1 MACLIG
7 SGIGLS
13 CADLR
18 RVAGVFK
25 KVWLFNTSDLR
36 TNIDVTQNFLTTI
49 NFNTYASLYAFEGRK
64 YTHTYEEKGSRTEDG
79 NAQIEQTLT
88 LKVLNS
94 SYQEDQ
100 VLENLLVAE
109 VGAILLNNNK
119 EFFVAGA
126 GNGLDCSEQNSTT
139 GTKIGDPIS
148 TTVIL
153 KGTEQYKAKRL
164 ILPASAQGDSFQ
176 STMYWLNAL
185 TNLNITT

>member
-1 MACLIG
+1 MACSIS
-7 SGIGLS
+7 SGIGLT
-13 CADLR
+13 CPDLR

-25 KVWLFNTSDLR
+25 KIWLFNTSDLR
-36 TNIDVTQNFLTTI
+36 TTIDVTQNFLTNL
-49 NFNTYASLYAFEGRK
+49 NFNTYALLYAFEGKK
-64 YTHTYEEKGSRTEDG
+64 YTHLFEEKGSKTEDG
-79 NAQIEQTLT
+79 NGSYEQTLT
-88 LKVLNS
+88 MKIFNT

-100 VLENLLVAE
+100 VLEALLGAE
-109 VGAILLNNNK
+109 VGAILLNNNR

-139 GTKIGDPIS
+139 GTKIGDPTS

-164 ILPASAQGDSFQ
+164 IMPASANGDSFQ
-176 STMYWLNAL
+176 STMFYLNAL